1 MNVRKIVN
9 FITSFILLSACLP
22 MLSMAEQAEQIDKNI
37 SSATKRAVVPT
48 ILVLGDSLSAAYNL
62 NISEGWVALLAD
74 KLANR
79 QAKQP
84 KQTSI
89 SIKNT
94 DYSHYH
100 VINASISGAT
110 TAAGLNILPQLLL
123 QHKPQIVLLE
133 LGANDGL
140 QGKPIAYIQNN
151 LDKLI
156 TLSQEEGADVVLL
169 GIKLPP
175 NYGTAYTK
183 PFFEQYKTLAQMY
196 DLTYLPFLLDGVAG
210 DAQLMQNDRL
220 HPNAKAQPL
229 ILNNV
234 WKVLAP
240 KLTGKNHL

>member
-1 MNVRKIVN
+1 MNFQKIVS
-9 FITSFILLSACLP
+9 FITSFVLLSAYLP
-22 MLSMAEQAEQIDKNI
+22 TLSMAEQINKSI
-37 SSATKRAVVPT
+37 LPTTKRAVVPT

-74 KLANR
+74 KLANGH
-79 QAKQP
+79 AKH
-84 KQTSI
+84 TST
-89 SIKNT
+89 STKNT

-151 LDKLI
+151 LYKLI
-156 TLSQEEGADVVLL
+156 TMSKEEGADVVLL

-175 NYGTAYTK
+175 NYGTSYTE
-183 PFFEQYKTLAQMY
+183 PFFEQYKTLAHMY
-196 DLTYLPFLLDGVAG
+196 DVTYLPFLLDGVAG
-210 DAQLMQNDRL
+210 NPQLMQNDRL

-240 KLTGKNHL
+240 KLTRKNHL